1 MCSISADSF
10 VSVHQ
15 VIENA
20 LVFGFI
26 GLLPILSGA
35 FAPTSVMI
43 MTGVS
48 IYKLYNRGAGRGPS
62 NDMEMYQKT
71 FKMKPF
77 ALTVAACLLSMGIG
91 ALLSQVRG
99 ASAQLLHAN
108 SYMPT
113 TSSHHLLHTTSSHH
127 LVRIPP
133 RTYTTS
139 YIPPQVLV
147 GIIGIAEELLITLSV
162 AFTLG
167 TACSVFKLDESI
179 Y

>member
-1 MCSISADSF
+1 MTPPATNLDLFYHVFYLGGFF
-10 VSVHQ
+10 VSLHQ

-91 ALLSQVRG
+91 ALLSQVWG

-108 SYMPT
+108 SYIPT
-113 TSSHHLLHTTSSHH
+113 TSCTPPLYT
-127 LVRIPP
+127 PP

-139 YIPPQVLV
+139 FIYN
-147 GIIGIAEELLITLSV
+147 LLHTTPG
-162 AFTLG
+162 ARG
-167 TACSVFKLDESI
+167 
-179 Y
+179 YHRHR

>member
-1 MCSISADSF
+1 M
-10 VSVHQ
+10 
-15 VIENA
+15 
-20 LVFGFI
+20 L
-26 GLLPILSGA
+26 
-35 FAPTSVMI
+35 VMI

-91 ALLSQVRG
+91 ALLSQVWG

-108 SYMPT
+108 SYIPT
-113 TSSHHLLHTTSSHH
+113 TSCTPPLYT
-127 LVRIPP
+127 PP

-139 YIPPQVLV
+139 FIYN
-147 GIIGIAEELLITLSV
+147 LLHTTPG
-162 AFTLG
+162 ARG
-167 TACSVFKLDESI
+167 
-179 Y
+179 YHRHR